1 MIRSFRH
8 KGLKAFW
15 EKGEAKKLPP
25 ERVGRIER
33 MLDRLNVVAD
43 PTDMDLPGYRFHEL
57 KGDRKGTYA
66 VTVSG
71 NWRLT
76 FAWEDG
82 DAIDVNFEDYHR

>member
-8 KGLKAFW
+8 KGLRAFW
-15 EKGEAKKLPP
+15 EKGETQKLPA

-33 MLDRLNVVAD
+33 MLDRLNSATE
-43 PTDMDLPGYRFHEL
+43 PGDMDVPSYRFHRL
-57 KGDRKGTYA
+57 KGTRTGTYA

-76 FAWEDG
+76 FQWEDG
-82 DAIDVNFEDYHR
+82 DATNVNFEDYH

>member
-15 EKGEAKKLPP
+15 EKGETKKLPA

-33 MLDRLNVVAD
+33 MLDRLNSAIE
-43 PTDMDLPGYRFHEL
+43 PSDMDLPSYRFHEL

-66 VTVSG
+66 MAVSG
-71 NWRLT
+71 NWRMT
-76 FAWEDG
+76 FQWDGG
-82 DAIDVNFEDYHR
+82 DATDVNFEDYH